1 MAPEGATQS
10 EMERA
15 DAGYGIGEIKT
26 PADVSGEYKDMLV
39 RLLSRQLYAE
49 TATAEVFGR
58 SIQVAPTWKEKHL
71 AAEFAV
77 EEAQHSQMLVDI
89 LDDLGEDS
97 EAIIASRPDA
107 AEFWHVDLDNWVHIA
122 VFNFTIDRAGSQQIM
137 EYDKSSY
144 APWARQME
152 VVLADEEEH
161 YGNGVENLR
170 AFAKN
175 KELFA
180 EFQEV
185 FNDLLPN
192 GIKRC
197 FGRLVGA
204 DNDYCLKHGLKRA
217 TTEEIVNRYLVEMS
231 QYLKEVGLKMPPD
244 ANWKKAGTELAD
256 SSWDIIRPLQ

>member
-1 MAPEGATQS
+1 MAPDGIK
-10 EMERA
+10 EMDRA
-15 DAGYGIGEIKT
+15 DAGYEVGAIKG
-26 PADVSGEYKDMLV
+26 PGDVSGECRAMLV

-58 SIQVAPTWKEKHL
+58 SIQAAPTWKEKHL
-71 AAEFAV
+71 AAEFAL

-144 APWARQME
+144 APWARKME

-170 AFAKN
+170 EFAKN

-197 FGRLVGA
+197 FGRLEGE
-204 DNDYCLKHGLKRA
+204 DNEFCLKHGLKRA
-217 TTEEIVNRYLVEMS
+217 TTEEIVNRYLAEMS
-231 QYLKEVGLKMPPD
+231 QFMAEVGLKFPAD
-244 ANWKKAGTELAD
+244 KHFEKAGTELAD
-256 SSWDIIRPLQ
+256 STREIIRKLQ